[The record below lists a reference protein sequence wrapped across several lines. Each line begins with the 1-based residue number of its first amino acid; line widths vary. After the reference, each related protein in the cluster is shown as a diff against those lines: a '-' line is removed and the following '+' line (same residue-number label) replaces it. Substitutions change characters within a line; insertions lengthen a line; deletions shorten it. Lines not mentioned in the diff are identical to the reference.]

1 VGVLLDRLAADALV
15 AGHVVRREWGRPRPA
30 ARPRDRRTAA
40 GAPPVGTHPV
50 DFAFAQVG
58 AWCQSVPVL
67 LCIDDAHRLDT
78 ASIGLPRRLAWARRS
93 TPSAV
98 RRPAA

>member
-1 VGVLLDRLAADALV
+1 
-15 AGHVVRREWGRPRPA
+15 
-30 ARPRDRRTAA
+30 
-40 GAPPVGTHPV
+40 
-50 DFAFAQVG
+50 VG

-78 ASIGLPRRLAWARRS
+78 ASIGLLRLAWARRS
-93 TPSAV
+93 TLSAL